1 VTDLGAYSTWWHE
14 ADPDGSGIVPVLE
27 LDEVASHGTA
37 RLCAHARFGRG
48 WIVDDSLLEIEC
60 DAARRELLAHV
71 PLAARPPRRARVLVV
86 GGGDGAIP
94 GSLLEHD
101 AEAVGELVLVD
112 EPDLVSLAYETHGL
126 PQDARLV
133 VLEVAAIREAGRFD
147 LVIVDRLPGAP
158 GLVEV
163 IARCLGDHADVAIR
177 DAPLLTVR
185 GARWLG
191 NEHELARLLRDRAPA
206 GRLVRAVA
214 PSPFPRGGFHAF
226 FFFAAD
232 GRDLSEPV
240 RPWIGRHYDEA
251 VHRAAFALPA
261 WWPDVDAPR
270 LEAGEPLGDSRRWWH
285 EETHGTGITQALALR
300 PTFAL
305 QSSFQSIEVHEHPRC
320 GAVLTIDG
328 TVQLSEAD
336 DVIYN
341 EMAAHVPLLSRPFDA
356 ASVLIIGGG
365 DGGVLREVLR
375 HDFVRRVV
383 MVELDAAVVEVSR
396 RHVRIDGDYDDP
408 RVELVIDDGAR
419 WVPEAARRGE
429 RFDVVVI
436 DAADSTRPPAVLW
449 KASFY
454 EQLAGVLKDS
464 GVCVDSDIAVPSRA
478 GELRFSRDPCPFSI
492 FDVVR
497 SRTPFA
503 AAECYHTRIPLYPGG
518 YFAFFL
524 YSKSPTCSAEPCR
537 EFFGRHYT
545 PAVHRAA
552 FALPAWWRRTL
563 DEL

>member
-1 VTDLGAYSTWWHE
+1 M
-14 ADPDGSGIVPVLE
+14 
-27 LDEVASHGTA
+27 
-37 RLCAHARFGRG
+37 
-48 WIVDDSLLEIEC
+48 
-60 DAARRELLAHV
+60 
-71 PLAARPPRRARVLVV
+71 
-86 GGGDGAIP
+86 
-94 GSLLEHD
+94 
-101 AEAVGELVLVD
+101 LVD
-112 EPDLVSLAYETHGL
+112 EPDLVSLAYETHAL
-126 PQDARLV
+126 PQDGRLV
-133 VLEVAAIREAGRFD
+133 VLEVAAIREAG
-147 LVIVDRLPGAP
+147 
-158 GLVEV
+158 
-163 IARCLGDHADVAIR
+163 
-177 DAPLLTVR
+177 
-185 GARWLG
+185 
-191 NEHELARLLRDRAPA
+191 
-206 GRLVRAVA
+206 
-214 PSPFPRGGFHAF
+214 
-226 FFFAAD
+226 
-232 GRDLSEPV
+232 
-240 RPWIGRHYDEA
+240 
-251 VHRAAFALPA
+251 HRAAFALPA

-552 FALPAWWRRTL
+552 FALPAWWKRTL